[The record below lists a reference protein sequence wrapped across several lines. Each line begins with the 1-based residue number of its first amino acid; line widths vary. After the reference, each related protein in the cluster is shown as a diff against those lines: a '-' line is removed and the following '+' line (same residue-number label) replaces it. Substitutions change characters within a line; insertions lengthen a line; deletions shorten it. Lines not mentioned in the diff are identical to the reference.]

1 MEDVRIASSGR
12 LLTTRLPD
20 SAEREERKA
29 VVVDLTDHA
38 LGYLFCNCSIDSDV
52 IFKDILL
59 LLDRHLVAFSEI
71 FNENLPAI
79 VKEGFSPY
87 LGAKSLLTSLMLRWD
102 IETNNEG
109 PEKALYGNIMPHC
122 YGTGSGDEEIFGIE
136 FAPANEIAELPVKLS
151 SKLRIWKEEQ
161 GKYEVF
167 KNPEYT
173 LGQILHSIISEL
185 AFFGSPADRDKK
197 HEEML
202 NSIKEAKNEIG

>member
-1 MEDVRIASSGR
+1 MEDIRIASGGR

-20 SAEREERKA
+20 GAGGEERKE
-29 VVVDLTDHA
+29 VVVDITDHA

-59 LLDRHLVAFSEI
+59 LLDRHLEAFSEI
-71 FNENLPAI
+71 FNDNLPAI
-79 VKEGFSPY
+79 VKEGLSPY
-87 LGAKSLLTSLMLRWD
+87 VGAKSLLTSLMLMWEIGYD
-102 IETNNEG
+102 EA
-109 PEKALYGNIMPHC
+109 EKKVLSGNTVPHC
-122 YGTGSGDEEIFGIE
+122 YGTGASDEDIFGIE

-161 GKYEVF
+161 GEYEVF

-173 LGQILHSIISEL
+173 LGQILHSIILQL